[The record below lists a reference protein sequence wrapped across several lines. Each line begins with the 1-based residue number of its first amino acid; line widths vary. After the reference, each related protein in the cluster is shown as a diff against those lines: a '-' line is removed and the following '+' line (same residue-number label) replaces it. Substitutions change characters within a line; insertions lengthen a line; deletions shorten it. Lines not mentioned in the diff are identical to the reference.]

1 MVTLRGD
8 GCSIG
13 EYICNGEREANE
25 TASAPATDGPMDT
38 DPVDECQ
45 YSEGEDNK
53 ENEICESDDSHPL
66 LVLFDVETTGLS
78 IYVDHITDIG
88 AKVLDPPRNRYW
100 CQSARSSGATH
111 CPNVLEPGE
120 DWTDDFCPNT
130 VCH

>member
-1 MVTLRGD
+1 MVTLRGA

-13 EYICNGEREANE
+13 EYVGNGEGEANE
-25 TASAPATDGPMDT
+25 TASAPAADGPVDT

-53 ENEICESDDSHPL
+53 ENEICEFDDSHPL

-88 AKVLDPPRNRYW
+88 AKVLDPPVSLTAPTFSSLVRTGRRI
-100 CQSARSSGATH
+100 SA
-111 CPNVLEPGE
+111 PGK
-120 DWTDDFCPNT
+120 
-130 VCH
+130 